1 MKSGGSTTLSVTD
14 NCHGWGAVMRNFY
27 PVDQPLVRTKVIIES
42 KGPLINSKC
51 VSKETAPDV
60 LIPGPRTPTC
70 GFTSRRR
77 GHLEPEAEGT
87 TQGSNFLLGT
97 SGNDGRYLI
106 RSPEFPIAPGGTNGP
121 SVLTPGLGPFLIAAG
136 PPVHAG
142 GLLPFQPLR
151 VLRRGANLARERP
164 AA

>member
-1 MKSGGSTTLSVTD
+1 MYSFRGRELQR
-14 NCHGWGAVMRNFY
+14 AVLLRG
-27 PVDQPLVRTKVIIES
+27 E
-42 KGPLINSKC
+42 G
-51 VSKETAPDV
+51 
-60 LIPGPRTPTC
+60 
-70 GFTSRRR
+70 

-87 TQGSNFLLGT
+87 TQGSDFLLGT
-97 SGNDGRYLI
+97 SDNDGRYLI
-106 RSPEFPIAPGGTNGP
+106 RSPESPIAPGGTNGP